1 MDIRKRGATSQIV
14 RVIILD
20 STSTTGAGCTGLTY
34 TSTNLVIAFI
44 RESSR
49 SSVVYSGANIEDI
62 TTIGT
67 YQAPSSAS
75 KCRFKAVDETNF
87 PGLYEIHVH
96 NDAVIFTEAD
106 SSVSPSVS
114 SSISASISASVSASA
129 SAS

>member
-20 STSTTGAGCTGLTY
+20 STSTTGAGCTGLAY
-34 TSTNLVIAFI
+34 DSTNLVISFI

-49 SSVVYSGANIEDI
+49 TSVVYSGSDIEDVAV
-62 TTIGT
+62 IGT

-96 NDAVIFTEAD
+96 DDAVIFTEAD
-106 SSVSPSVS
+106 SSASP
-114 SSISASISASVSASA
+114 SISASVSASA
-129 SAS
+129 SASVSASASAS